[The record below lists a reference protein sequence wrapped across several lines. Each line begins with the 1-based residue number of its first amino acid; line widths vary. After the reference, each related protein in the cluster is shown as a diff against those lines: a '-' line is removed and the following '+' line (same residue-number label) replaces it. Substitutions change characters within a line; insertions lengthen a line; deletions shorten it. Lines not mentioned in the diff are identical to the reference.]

1 MGMMMEDAM
10 NLFLGFMNEVAKFFL
25 RRVKDTC
32 VIVQRGSSEEVYD
45 RPLIGILYDCVRRCL
60 CM

>member
-45 RPLIGILYDCVRRCL
+45 GSLAGILHDCVWRCL
-60 CM
+60 RM